1 MVPPITRTDLRGVW
15 AAVLLPLSRDDS
27 IDLGRLADELAA
39 LLDARPSGIYT
50 CGTAGEFHALDEH
63 EFDEVTAVVAAACA
77 GASVPFQL
85 GASHMSG
92 QISLGRIRRASAFAP
107 SAVQVILPDW
117 FPLSDDEVVRA
128 VDRMAHVAGPVPLV
142 LYNPPHAKTRL
153 KPRLIG
159 RLSDE
164 FPQLVGVKVAG
175 GDASWYARMRAAAGD
190 LAIFVAGNRL
200 ASGMAQGASGSYSNM
215 ACLSPA
221 GAMSW
226 YAAILSDSDEALAT
240 EARLNSFL
248 DRHILPLQREGYSNA
263 ALDKMLAAIGCWAPI
278 GTRIRWPYCSVAE
291 DRAAALA
298 PVARAELPGF
308 F

>member
-1 MVPPITRTDLRGVW
+1 MVAPITRADLRGVW
-15 AAVLLPLSRDDS
+15 AAVLLPLTSDDS
-27 IDLGRLADELAA
+27 IDFGRLADELRA

-50 CGTAGEFHALDEH
+50 CGTAGEFHALDED
-63 EFDEVTAVVAAACA
+63 EFDEVTATVATTCA
-77 GASVPFQL
+77 RAGVPFQL

-107 SAVQVILPDW
+107 SALQVILPDW
-117 FPLSDDEVVRA
+117 CPLSPDEVMLA
-128 VDRMAHVAGPVPLV
+128 VDRMARVADPVPLV

-153 KPRLIG
+153 TPGLIG
-159 RLSDE
+159 RVAAE
-164 FPQLVGVKVAG
+164 FAPLVGIKVAG
-175 GDASWYARMRAAAGD
+175 GDESWYAKMRAAAGD
-190 LAIFVAGNRL
+190 LAIFVAGNNL
-200 ASGMAQGASGSYSNM
+200 ASGIAQGASGSYSNM

-226 YAAILSDSDEALAT
+226 YRTMLTDPEDALVT

-248 DRHILPLQREGYSNA
+248 DRYIRPLQRAGYSNT
-263 ALDKMLAAIGCWAPI
+263 ALDKTLAAIGCWAPI
-278 GTRIRWPYCSVAE
+278 GTRTRWPYRCVAE
-291 DRAAALA
+291 DHAAALA

>member
-1 MVPPITRTDLRGVW
+1 MVPPLARTDLRGVW
-15 AAVLLPLSRDDS
+15 AAVLLPLSPDDS

-50 CGTAGEFHALDEH
+50 CGTAGEFHALDEN
-63 EFDEVTAVVAAACA
+63 EFDQVTAAVAAACA
-77 GASVPFQL
+77 RRGAPFQL

-92 QISLGRIRRASAFAP
+92 QISLDRIRRASAFAP

-117 FPLSDDEVVRA
+117 CPLSDDEVMRA
-128 VDRMAHVAGPVPLV
+128 VDRMACVAAPVPLV

-159 RLSDE
+159 RLAAE
-164 FPQLVGVKVAG
+164 FSQLVGVKVAG

-200 ASGMAQGASGSYSNM
+200 ATGMAQGASGSYSNM

-226 YAAILSDSDEALAT
+226 YTAILADSDEALAT
-240 EARLNSFL
+240 ETRLNSFL

-278 GTRIRWPYCSVAE
+278 GTRIRWPYRSVAE

-298 PVARAELPGF
+298 PVARAELPGYF
-308 F
+308 